1 MAIYSKVNVPKIDIP
16 KTKIANK
23 EVYKIKDDTN
33 KTSEILNIKNNTID
47 DVDIVLT
54 STIFDSDNSDNDSF
68 GGSQGALVQNIE
80 NFIEDENVLE
90 IVQSYYPD
98 ATKEDLEFL
107 FNKINSI
114 GCGYVA
120 AVNVIFLAFQ
130 YIANGQGEFEKIFG
144 YSMLVNKENPETGE
158 YYMGY
163 RYEYMLLDFFLY
175 YAKNERGFQSIEDVY
190 GDIGTDSI
198 DSALDDSGASS
209 SGMAGTQLAGV
220 AKVLKDFL
228 DYKGASEVLG
238 NITYDDKI
246 ELFPGTEAWEKKKE
260 EMEAMGIT
268 VNDDD
273 VMYETKPS
281 SEFFEQALNE
291 GKIINIRDSSFTL
304 YYPYDADGNGELDD
318 IYASDIGAHAMTLVE
333 VLDDGRFI
341 VSSWGKEFIYDYNE
355 DNSNFGFIAY
365 TFE

>member
-1 MAIYSKVNVPKIDIP
+1 MAIFSKVNTSRIDVP
-16 KTKIANK
+16 KTKTINK
-23 EVYKIKDDTN
+23 EVHKIQDNTN
-33 KTSEILNIKNNTID
+33 KTTEMLNINNSST
-47 DVDIVLT
+47 DVDMVLT
-54 STIFDSDNSDNDSF
+54 SSIFDSDNSDNAGF
-68 GGSQGALVQNIE
+68 GGNQGALVENID
-80 NFIEDENVLE
+80 NFLEDENVLE
-90 IVQSYYPD
+90 IVQTYYPD

-107 FNKINSI
+107 FNKINSV

-130 YIANGQGEFEKIFG
+130 YIANGQAKFEDIFG
-144 YSMLVNKENPETGE
+144 YSMLANKENPVTGE

-175 YAKNERGFQSIEDVY
+175 YAKNESGFQTIEDVY

-198 DSALDDSGASS
+198 DGALDDSQEVG
-209 SGMAGTQLAGV
+209 SGMIGTYLEDV
-220 AKVLKDFL
+220 ARVLENFL
-228 DYKGASEVLG
+228 NDKGASDVLG
-238 NITYDDKI
+238 NITYYDKI
-246 ELFPGTEAWEKKKE
+246 ELEPGTEAWQKKKE
-260 EMEAMGIT
+260 EMEAIGIT

-273 VMYETKPS
+273 VMYETSPS
-281 SEFFEQALNE
+281 PDVFKEALNE

-304 YYPYDADGNGELDD
+304 YYPYDVNGNGELDD

-341 VSSWGKEFIYDYNE
+341 VSSWGREYIYDYNE

-365 TFE
+365 SFE